1 MDTTEI
7 QDHGPAPV
15 LFLVLGVV
23 VVYKIF
29 RWVLRWRLV
38 GRASQIIDSFD
49 SHVDGLDEVMLMARG
64 GVPQPGGVG
73 TGTPGSRMLRVRAQR
88 LRQIS
93 DAVAH
98 EAYAQFGHRPRSEA
112 NLLITR
118 KFMRDKLQSYVDLRA
133 KDIGTA
139 IDQALYLSFLPSIA
153 LKEANSV
160 DRTWVFEVRAMDF
173 EGGSWGIF
181 AWAWRLMP
189 EGVRSLFRRGR
200 AMA

>member
-1 MDTTEI
+1 
-7 QDHGPAPV
+7 
-15 LFLVLGVV
+15 
-23 VVYKIF
+23 
-29 RWVLRWRLV
+29 
-38 GRASQIIDSFD
+38 
-49 SHVDGLDEVMLMARG
+49 
-64 GVPQPGGVG
+64 
-73 TGTPGSRMLRVRAQR
+73 
-88 LRQIS
+88 
-93 DAVAH
+93 
-98 EAYAQFGHRPRSEA
+98 
-112 NLLITR
+112 LITR

-189 EGVRSLFRRGR
+189 EGVRSLFRRRR